1 MAGLT
6 SLKTLED
13 EKSLLIKHRQFD
25 TGAAC
30 ENFALEASIR
40 DIVTNGVKDFDYE
53 KITRDLEIPGL
64 YYIMLLRHDHNW

>member
-6 SLKTLED
+6 SLRTLEY
-13 EKSLLIKHRQFD
+13 EESLLIKHRQFD

-40 DIVTNGVKDFDYE
+40 AIFTNGVKDFDYE
-53 KITRDLEIPGL
+53 KITRDLEIPDM
-64 YYIMLLRHDHNW
+64 YYIMLLRQ